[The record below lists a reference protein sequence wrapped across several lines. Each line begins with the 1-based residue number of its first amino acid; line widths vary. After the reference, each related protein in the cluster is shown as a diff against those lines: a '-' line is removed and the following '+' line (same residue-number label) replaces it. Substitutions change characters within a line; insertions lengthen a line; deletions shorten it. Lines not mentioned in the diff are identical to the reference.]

1 MNLRAS
7 NEHLSEVGL
16 MKGFTLVEILIV
28 VIILGILAAIVIP
41 QFTEASQDAR
51 ESALVSDLQ
60 TVRSQ
65 LELYKV
71 QHLERYPHIADTG
84 LPDASAANFV
94 LRLTGRTDQ
103 EGQIIAT
110 GKFGP
115 YLQKFPTNP
124 FVADA
129 DGPNE
134 VLFGSLETAPGV
146 GAGWYFN
153 NDNTTQW
160 FGKFSANDD
169 DGDPLHTSL

>member
-1 MNLRAS
+1 
-7 NEHLSEVGL
+7 

-84 LPDASAANFV
+84 LPDASAANF
-94 LRLTGRTDQ
+94 
-103 EGQIIAT
+103 AT

-134 VLFGSLETAPGV
+134 VLFGSLETAPGA